1 MITTQK
7 SLRAAFWEAHP
18 YFKRGVKR
26 LGTMHGRAYYAPKT
40 QNDYTIDVRMAW
52 CDYVEAMRRNGE
64 ISDALAERAT
74 L

>member
-26 LGTMHGRAYYAPKT
+26 VGTM
-40 QNDYTIDVRMAW
+40 
-52 CDYVEAMRRNGE
+52 CRNGE